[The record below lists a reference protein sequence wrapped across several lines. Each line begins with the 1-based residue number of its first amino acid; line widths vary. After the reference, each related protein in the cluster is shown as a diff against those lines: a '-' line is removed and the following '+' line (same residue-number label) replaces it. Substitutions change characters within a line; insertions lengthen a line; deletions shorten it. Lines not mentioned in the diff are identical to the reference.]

1 MLRPM
6 GLLDVLLPPSCA
18 GCGRYGSQLC
28 DRCLASFRSASPAGV
43 TFLQA
48 DPALVV
54 GEALTLAVA
63 AFRYEGAVRRAL
75 ARLKYGGA
83 ASIAAPLA
91 RAAAPA
97 LSELLA
103 VSGPAVL
110 VPVPVHR
117 ERRRRRGYNQAALL
131 AAELARAGAGAT
143 PLPTTDCLER
153 RRATIRMHGLDRA
166 GRLRNLRDAFAL
178 RRGARPPPV
187 AILVDDILTT
197 AATLE
202 ACAGV
207 LLAGGATS
215 VYGFAIGREV

>member
-1 MLRPM
+1 M

-18 GCGRYGSQLC
+18 GCGRYGSRLC
-28 DRCLASFRSASPAGV
+28 GACLASFRPSSPVGV
-43 TFLQA
+43 TFVQA
-48 DPALVV
+48 DPAIVV
-54 GEALTLAVA
+54 GESLTLAVA
-63 AFRYEGAVRRAL
+63 AFRHEAAVRRAL

-83 ASIAAPLA
+83 ASIAGPLA
-91 RAAAPA
+91 RAARPA
-97 LSELLA
+97 LEGLLA
-103 VSGPAVL
+103 VTGPAVL

-117 ERRRRRGYNQAALL
+117 ERLSRRGYNQAALL
-131 AAELARAGAGAT
+131 ATGLAPGGAGSP
-143 PLPTTDCLER
+143 PLPVVDCLER

-178 RRGARPPPV
+178 RPGARPPPV
-187 AILVDDILTT
+187 AIVVDDILTT